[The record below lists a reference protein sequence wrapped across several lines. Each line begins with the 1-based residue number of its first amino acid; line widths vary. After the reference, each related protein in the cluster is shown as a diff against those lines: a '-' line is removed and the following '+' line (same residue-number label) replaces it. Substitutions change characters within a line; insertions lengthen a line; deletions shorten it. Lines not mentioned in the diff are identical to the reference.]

1 MNTLFNT
8 IASEH
13 NFNLNTTKRL
23 TGGDINDV
31 FLLSCTAG
39 QYVVKVNHATKFP
52 GMFAAEAKGLELLR
66 QSNSFKIPTVIG
78 DGTIG
83 EKSYLLLEY
92 IPEGNPTGAFWESF
106 AWHLAQL
113 HQTTQEDFGLD
124 HDNYIG
130 SLPQQNTHHDS
141 ASEFY
146 ITQRLEPQ
154 FRLAS
159 DNGFDFKKLDLF
171 FKHISD
177 EIPEEPPALIHGDLW
192 AGNYMVSKD
201 IEPVLIDPAVAF
213 APREMDLGM
222 MQLFGGYPQE
232 TFDIYDSIFPLTPD
246 WKQRMDIWQL
256 YYLLVHLNLFGSGYL
271 RQVKAVIS
279 KYL

>member
-1 MNTLFNT
+1 MNALFNA
-8 IASEH
+8 IAAKY
-13 NFNLNTTKRL
+13 NLKRTTAKRL

-31 FLLSCTAG
+31 FLLTGTAE
-39 QYVVKVNHATKFP
+39 QYVVKVNSATKFP
-52 GMFAAEAKGLELLR
+52 RMFPAESQGLELLS
-66 QSNSFKIPTVIG
+66 QTNSFKIPKVIG
-78 DGTIG
+78 HGTIG

-92 IPEGNPTGAFWESF
+92 IPEGNPTARFWESF
-106 AWHLAQL
+106 ASHLAQL
-113 HQTTQEDFGLD
+113 HHTTQDQFGLN

-130 SLPQQNTHHDS
+130 SLPQQNARHDS
-141 ASEFY
+141 VSEFY
-146 ITQRLEPQ
+146 ITQRMEPQ

-159 DNGFDFKKLDLF
+159 DNGFHFKKLDLF

-177 EIPEEPPALIHGDLW
+177 EIPEESPALIHGDLW
-192 AGNYMVSKD
+192 AGNYMVSKATD
-201 IEPVLIDPAVAF
+201 PVLIDPAVAF
-213 APREMDLGM
+213 APREMDMGM
-222 MQLFGGYPQE
+222 MQLFGGFPQE
-232 TFDIYDSIFPLTPD
+232 VFEIYDSVFPLTPN